1 MKNLYKILLSII
13 CLMLSFTL
21 TSEQKTQLKL
31 NAAEITDQ
39 DTDSE
44 TDGNTVV
51 DNDPDNYVDRPT
63 AYGPGPATNEGC
75 SVTTVD

>member
-1 MKNLYKILLSII
+1 MKHFYKILLSSV

-21 TSEQKTQLKL
+21 ASEQKIPSKL
-31 NAAEITDQ
+31 NAVETVDQ

-44 TDGNTVV
+44 TDEDTTI
-51 DNDPDNYVDRPT
+51 DSDPDNYEDLYC

>member
-1 MKNLYKILLSII
+1 MKHFYKILLSTV

-21 TSEQKTQLKL
+21 TSEQKTPLKL
-31 NAAEITDQ
+31 NAVEIT

-44 TDGNTVV
+44 TDGDTIA
-51 DNDPDNYVDRPT
+51 DNDPDNYVDQPV
-63 AYGPGPATNEGC
+63 AYGTGPATNEGC